1 MDSQSGKRF
10 DVSRIL
16 QAECTSTDAWICTD
30 VYTGASLRG
39 CIIWR
44 SFNCRRCG
52 WTMYVV
58 FLKDEGYRRILR
70 SDYMEGSWP
79 SKNDTENYEIS
90 EFLKVYKPSARVDEK
105 RVPDRPD
112 YRVID
117 DVTGERF
124 FVELTAVYL
133 DNRSVPDVHK
143 AALARPAGTLLD
155 ISSDNEKLERYKS
168 RILERVREKVRK
180 ARKGYD
186 TSLPLVLSVYLAE
199 YLAIFFMR
207 ERVDE
212 FLRTNEALFD
222 DVAPF
227 REIVLWGLPNGG
239 FCVIRPSA
247 KGTV

>member
-1 MDSQSGKRF
+1 
-10 DVSRIL
+10 
-16 QAECTSTDAWICTD
+16 
-30 VYTGASLRG
+30 
-39 CIIWR
+39 
-44 SFNCRRCG
+44 
-52 WTMYVV
+52 
-58 FLKDEGYRRILR
+58 
-70 SDYMEGSWP
+70 MEGSWP

-186 TSLPLVLSVYLAE
+186 TSLPLVLSVY
-199 YLAIFFMR
+199 
-207 ERVDE
+207 
-212 FLRTNEALFD
+212 
-222 DVAPF
+222 
-227 REIVLWGLPNGG
+227 W
-239 FCVIRPSA
+239 PSI
-247 KGTV
+247 